1 MGDPIILCRLYH
13 GSRARLCHL
22 LAEECRFAE
31 PWLSPVMAADS
42 GASFS
47 SRRHACNRCRTQKLR
62 CERNRALPLSAPCVR
77 CHRAGSRCYMADDE
91 QGPLTPA
98 ARNKQHNNFDFVL
111 DPATYALADGATSE
125 ALVARRRERRAQ
137 KRRRAAAAPDE
148 RPASRLFVPRILSTP
163 QNHN

>member
-1 MGDPIILCRLYH
+1 
-13 GSRARLCHL
+13 
-22 LAEECRFAE
+22 
-31 PWLSPVMAADS
+31 
-42 GASFS
+42 
-47 SRRHACNRCRTQKLR
+47 
-62 CERNRALPLSAPCVR
+62 
-77 CHRAGSRCYMADDE
+77 MADDE